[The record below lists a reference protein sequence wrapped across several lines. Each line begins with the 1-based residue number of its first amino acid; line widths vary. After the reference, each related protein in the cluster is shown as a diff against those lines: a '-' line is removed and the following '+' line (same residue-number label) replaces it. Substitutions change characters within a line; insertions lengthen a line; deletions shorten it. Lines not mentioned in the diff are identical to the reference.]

1 MAEAVITRGG
11 IGGGSV
17 TLNDSTYQQLGL
29 NNKSSFD
36 DVILALA
43 YKSNDYATIIC
54 DVIEPDGTPAI
65 GANVNFVDGAGIKLD
80 YQTDDTGRCIFKTNS
95 GTANIFDNHKYID
108 IKPSE
113 VQKVDCPVGF
123 TKFIKFQRKIYD
135 NGYSFSPITENKNV
149 VFSKFINTVDITV
162 IGAGG
167 QGGDVKGTFR
177 GDWDTPS
184 GYVNAGGGGA
194 GNKGTVI
201 TNKFSPISNTT
212 YNIVI
217 GIAKQ
222 QTQSNSARDA
232 SQRWTAVAY
241 ASLGSGSGYGAT
253 GGTSYFGDISAY
265 GGSGGMNATE
275 DSGNFGLSNG
285 HKNHHTGYSYG
296 DGGNASHGA
305 TVYVHSSGTKTD
317 GWTNSGQATYNY
329 TAYVSVSRPI
339 PQGGGGCVFL
349 NNFQY
354 KI

>member
-1 MAEAVITRGG
+1 MSEAYLSR
-11 IGGGSV
+11 IGSGSGNIE
-17 TLNDSTYQQLGL
+17 LKDSTYQQLGL

-36 DVILALA
+36 DVILSLA

-54 DVIEPDGTPAI
+54 TVLNPDNTPATNASVRMI
-65 GANVNFVDGAGIKLD
+65 
-80 YQTDDTGRCIFKTNS
+80 DTGGININYTTDSEGKCIFKTNAGS
-95 GTANIFDNHKYID
+95 ANIID
-108 IKPSE
+108 E
-113 VQKVDCPVGF
+113 HGYCDLYTNQEKVDCPVGF
-123 TKFIKFQRKIYD
+123 TKFITLQRNTYG
-135 NGYSFSPITENKNV
+135 NGYNRGAFTGNGSVIFSD
-149 VFSKFINTVDITV
+149 FINTVDITV

-177 GDWDTPS
+177 GDWGTLS
-184 GYVNAGGGGA
+184 RYENVGGGGS
-194 GNKGTVI
+194 GNKGNVI

-212 YNIVI
+212 YNISI

-222 QTQSNSARDA
+222 QTQSNSGNDVRD
-232 SQRWTAVAY
+232 RWTATAF

-253 GGTSYFGDISAY
+253 GGTSYFGNISAY

-275 DSGNFGLSNG
+275 NSGNFGLSNG
-285 HKNHHTGYSYG
+285 HKNHYTGYSYG

-305 TVYVHSSGTKTD
+305 TVYVHSGGTKTEGD
-317 GWTNSGQATYNY
+317 STYHY

-354 KI
+354 K